1 MPLQFRH
8 RYAAGIHDDLPID
21 DIQTIK
27 ELPRLKSVVGTHC
40 NPAHIRQVGAGGS
53 LFRGFMLLVHSRYT
67 FLSCLPNLLYLTVLM
82 HLGVVRAAPTFTGV
96 PRVGLPSA
104 CARLL
109 RQSGHDSLSLSC
121 G

>member
-1 MPLQFRH
+1 MPLQLRH

-21 DIQTIK
+21 DIQTNK
-27 ELPRLKSVVGTHC
+27 ELPRLILIVGTHC

-67 FLSCLPNLLYLTVLM
+67 FLSCLPNLLYLTVLK

-96 PRVGLPSA
+96 PRVRLPSA
-104 CARLL
+104 CTRLL
-109 RQSGHDSLSLSC
+109 RQSGRGSLSLSR